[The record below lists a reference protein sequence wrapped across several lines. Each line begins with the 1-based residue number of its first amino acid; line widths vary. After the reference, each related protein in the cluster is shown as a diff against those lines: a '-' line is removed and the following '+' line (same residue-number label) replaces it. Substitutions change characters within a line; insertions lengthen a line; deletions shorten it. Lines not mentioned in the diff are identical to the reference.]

1 MQGNF
6 EGKKHAIRQTQDGWV
21 VSFVVHPNDMTP
33 EFAASPLGTRLMIGY
48 AEIGEDEQPK
58 TAKVVDL
65 SKSLRGKEAYAQK
78 DAMEQAVARACIL
91 CKDIK
96 FGLWASNQIPK
107 GVPGLGSPEAW
118 LRWKLGIKSRN
129 EISGDL
135 RAYREFLAVEE
146 SFKQAIGLAA
156 EVR

>member
-48 AEIGEDEQPK
+48 AEIGEDEEPK

-78 DAMEQAVARACIL
+78 DAMEQATARACIL
-91 CKDIK
+91 CKDLK
-96 FGLWASNQIPK
+96 FQLWISTQTTR
-107 GVPGLGSPEAW
+107 GVTLLDPADW

-129 EISGDL
+129 EISSDL
-135 RAYREFLAVEE
+135 RAYREFLALEE